1 MQELQYLRPESIKE
15 ALELLDGYGKDL
27 KILAGGTDLI
37 IALKDRLINCNYLMD
52 IKNIQELKAINYS
65 VDKGLEIGAAV
76 SLNEVINSNIINEK
90 YEILIQAAKTL
101 ANSLLRNRATLI
113 GNICNASP
121 GGDMLG
127 PSIVLEGKLE
137 ILSKSN
143 KRIVPLKDFFLGVK
157 RTVLKENELISKIIF
172 PSIEGIGK
180 YRRRSRIKGHD
191 LAQIGVSMFLKN
203 DNGLNVSITAAAPTP
218 IVIEDFNQFNK
229 YDVKNNIQGIIEKII
244 TSINPISDQR
254 ASKEFRIAM
263 AKYLSNQIL
272 EELSSEG

>member
-1 MQELQYLRPESIKE
+1 MQELQYLKPESIKE
-15 ALELLDGYGKDL
+15 ALELLDGYGKNL

-37 IALKDRLINCNYLMD
+37 IALKDRLINCDYLMD
-52 IKNIQELKAINYS
+52 IKNIQELQEIKYTEDI
-65 VDKGLEIGAAV
+65 GLEIGAAV
-76 SLNEVINSNIINEK
+76 SLNEIINSDIINEK
-90 YEILIQAAKTL
+90 YGILIQAAKTL
-101 ANSLLRNRATLI
+101 ANSLLRNRATLL

-137 ILSKSN
+137 ILSKTGV
-143 KRIVPLKDFFLGVK
+143 RIVPLKDFFVGVK
-157 RTVLKENELISKIIF
+157 RTVLKENEMVSKIIF
-172 PSIEGIGK
+172 PSIEGVGK

-203 DNGLNVSITAAAPTP
+203 NIGLNVSITAAGPTP
-218 IVIEDFNQFNK
+218 VIIEDFALLKKDNLK
-229 YDVKNNIQGIIEKII
+229 DNIPVIVDKIM
-244 TSINPISDQR
+244 TSIKPISDQR
-254 ASKEFRIAM
+254 ASKEFRIDM

>member
-15 ALELLDGYGKDL
+15 ALELLDGYGKNL

-52 IKNIQELKAINYS
+52 IKNIQELQEIRYS
-65 VDKGLEIGAAV
+65 EDKGLEIGAAV
-76 SLNEVINSNIINEK
+76 SLNEIINSNIINEK
-90 YEILIQAAKTL
+90 YGILIQAAKTL
-101 ANSLLRNRATLI
+101 ANSLLRNRATLL

-127 PSIVLEGKLE
+127 PSIVLQGKLE
-137 ILSKSN
+137 ILSKTGV
-143 KRIVPLKDFFLGVK
+143 RIVPVKDFFVGVK
-157 RTVLKENELISKIIF
+157 RTVLQENELVSKIIF

-203 DNGLNVSITAAAPTP
+203 DNGLNVSITAAGPTP
-218 IVIEDFNQFNK
+218 VVIEDFVQLNK
-229 YDVKNNIQGIIEKII
+229 DTLKDNIEIIVNKIE
-244 TSINPISDQR
+244 TSIKPISDQR
-254 ASKEFRIAM
+254 ASKEFRIDM

>member
-15 ALELLDGYGKDL
+15 ALELLDGYGKNL

-52 IKNIQELKAINYS
+52 IKNIQELQEIRYTE
-65 VDKGLEIGAAV
+65 DKGLEIGAAV
-76 SLNEVINSNIINEK
+76 SLNEIINSDIINEK
-90 YEILIQAAKTL
+90 YGILIQAAKTL
-101 ANSLLRNRATLI
+101 ANSLLRNRATLL

-137 ILSKSN
+137 ILSKTGV
-143 KRIVPLKDFFLGVK
+143 RIVPLKDFFVGVK
-157 RTVLKENELISKIIF
+157 RTVLKENELVSKIIF
-172 PSIEGIGK
+172 PSIEGVGK

-203 DNGLNVSITAAAPTP
+203 DSGLNVSITAAGPTP
-218 IVIEDFNQFNK
+218 VIIEDFALLEK
-229 YDVKNNIQGIIEKII
+229 DTLKDNIQVIVDKIM
-244 TSINPISDQR
+244 TSIKPISDQR
-254 ASKEFRIAM
+254 ASKEFRIDM

>member
-1 MQELQYLRPESIKE
+1 MQELQYLRPDSIKE
-15 ALELLDGYGKDL
+15 ALELLDGYGKNL

-37 IALKDRLINCNYLMD
+37 IVLKDRLINCNYLMD
-52 IKNIQELKAINYS
+52 IKNIQELKEINYS
-65 VDKGLEIGAAV
+65 EDEGLEIGAAV
-76 SLNEVINSNIINEK
+76 SLNEVIDSYVVNEK
-90 YEILIQAAKTL
+90 YGILIQAAKTL
-101 ANSLLRNRATLI
+101 ANSLLRNRATLL

-137 ILSKSN
+137 IVSKN
-143 KRIVPLKDFFLGVK
+143 GVRIVPVKDFFLDVK
-157 RTVLKENELISKIIF
+157 RTVLKENELVTKIIF
-172 PSIEGIGK
+172 PRIKGIGK

-203 DNGLNVSITAAAPTP
+203 DIGLNVSITAAAPTP
-218 IVIEDFNQFNK
+218 VVIEDFAQLKK
-229 YDVKNNIQGIIEKII
+229 YEIKDSIQVIVDKIM
-244 TSINPISDQR
+244 TSIKPISDQR

>member
-15 ALELLDGYGKDL
+15 ALELLDGYGKNL

-52 IKNIQELKAINYS
+52 IKNIQELQEIKYTE
-65 VDKGLEIGAAV
+65 DKGLEIGAAV
-76 SLNEVINSNIINEK
+76 SLNEIINSDIINEK
-90 YEILIQAAKTL
+90 YGILIQAAKTL
-101 ANSLLRNRATLI
+101 ANSLLRNRATLL

-137 ILSKSN
+137 ILSKTAV
-143 KRIVPLKDFFLGVK
+143 RIVPLKDFFVGVK
-157 RTVLKENELISKIIF
+157 RTVLKENELVSKIIF

-203 DNGLNVSITAAAPTP
+203 GSGLNVSITAAGPTP
-218 IVIEDFNQFNK
+218 VIIEDFALLK
-229 YDVKNNIQGIIEKII
+229 KDALKDNIQVIVDKIM
-244 TSINPISDQR
+244 TSIKPISDQR
-254 ASKEFRIAM
+254 ASKEFRTDM

>member
-1 MQELQYLRPESIKE
+1 MQELQYLRPDSVRE
-15 ALELLDGYGKDL
+15 ALELLDDYGKKL

-37 IALKDRLINCNYLMD
+37 IALKDKLISCDYLMD
-52 IKNIQELKAINYS
+52 IKNIQELKGINYS
-65 VDKGLEIGAAV
+65 EEKGLEIGAAV
-76 SLNEVINSNIINEK
+76 PLNEVINSTVVNEK
-90 YEILIQAAKTL
+90 YEVLVQAARTL

-137 ILSKSN
+137 ISSKN
-143 KRIVPLKDFFLGVK
+143 GVRIVPVKDFFLGVK
-157 RTVLKENELISKIIF
+157 RTVLKENELVTKIIF
-172 PSIEGIGK
+172 PSIKGIGK

-203 DNGLNVSITAAAPTP
+203 DAGLNVSITAAAPIP
-218 IVIEDFNQFNK
+218 VVIEDFAQLK
-229 YDVKNNIQGIIEKII
+229 KDEVKDSIQAIVDKIMI
-244 TSINPISDQR
+244 SIKPISDQR

-263 AKYLSNQIL
+263 AKYLSKQIL

>member
-15 ALELLDGYGKDL
+15 ALELLDGYGKNL

-52 IKNIQELKAINYS
+52 IKNIQELQEIKYTE
-65 VDKGLEIGAAV
+65 DKGLEIGAAV
-76 SLNEVINSNIINEK
+76 SLNEIINSEIINEK
-90 YEILIQAAKTL
+90 YGILIQAAKTL
-101 ANSLLRNRATLI
+101 ANSLLRNRATLL

-137 ILSKSN
+137 ILSKTAV
-143 KRIVPLKDFFLGVK
+143 RIVPLKDFFVGVK
-157 RTVLKENELISKIIF
+157 RTVLKENELVSKIIF
-172 PSIEGIGK
+172 PNIEGIGK

-203 DNGLNVSITAAAPTP
+203 DSGLNFSITAAGPTP
-218 IVIEDFNQFNK
+218 VIIEDFALLK
-229 YDVKNNIQGIIEKII
+229 KDTLKDNIQVIVDKIM
-244 TSINPISDQR
+244 TSIKPISDQR
-254 ASKEFRIAM
+254 ASKEFRIDM

>member
-15 ALELLDGYGKDL
+15 ALELLDCYGKNL

-52 IKNIQELKAINYS
+52 IKNIQELQEIKYTE
-65 VDKGLEIGAAV
+65 DKGLEIGAAV
-76 SLNEVINSNIINEK
+76 SLNEIINSEIINEK
-90 YEILIQAAKTL
+90 YGILIQAAKTL
-101 ANSLLRNRATLI
+101 ANSLLRNRATLL

-137 ILSKSN
+137 ILSKTAV
-143 KRIVPLKDFFLGVK
+143 RIVPLKDFFVGVK
-157 RTVLKENELISKIIF
+157 RTVLKENELVSKIIF
-172 PSIEGIGK
+172 PNIEGIGK

-203 DNGLNVSITAAAPTP
+203 DSGLNVSITAAGPTP
-218 IVIEDFNQFNK
+218 VIIEDFALLNK
-229 YDVKNNIQGIIEKII
+229 DTLKDNIQVIVDKIM
-244 TSINPISDQR
+244 TSIKPISDQR
-254 ASKEFRIAM
+254 ASKEFRIDM

>member
-15 ALELLDGYGKDL
+15 ALELLDIYGNNL

-52 IKNIQELKAINYS
+52 IKNIQELQEIRYTEK
-65 VDKGLEIGAAV
+65 KGLEIGAAV
-76 SLNEVINSNIINEK
+76 SLNEIINSDIINER
-90 YEILIQAAKTL
+90 YGILIQAAKTL
-101 ANSLLRNRATLI
+101 ANSLLRNRATLL

-137 ILSKSN
+137 ILSKTAV
-143 KRIVPLKDFFLGVK
+143 RIVSLKDFFVGVK
-157 RTVLKENELISKIIF
+157 RTVLKENELVSKIIF
-172 PSIEGIGK
+172 PSIEGVGK

-203 DNGLNVSITAAAPTP
+203 DNGLNVSITAAGPTP
-218 IVIEDFNQFNK
+218 VIIEDFDLLK
-229 YDVKNNIQGIIEKII
+229 KEALKDNIQVIVDKIM
-244 TSINPISDQR
+244 TSIKPISDQR
-254 ASKEFRIAM
+254 ASKEFRIDM

>member
-1 MQELQYLRPESIKE
+1 MQELQYLRPDSIKE
-15 ALELLDGYGKDL
+15 ALELLDGYGKNL

-37 IALKDRLINCNYLMD
+37 IVLKDRLINCNYLMD
-52 IKNIQELKAINYS
+52 IKNIQELKEINYS
-65 VDKGLEIGAAV
+65 EDEGLEIGAAV
-76 SLNEVINSNIINEK
+76 SLNEVIDSYVVNEK
-90 YEILIQAAKTL
+90 YGILIQAAKTL
-101 ANSLLRNRATLI
+101 ANSLLRNRATLL

-137 ILSKSN
+137 IVSKN
-143 KRIVPLKDFFLGVK
+143 GVRIVPVKDFFLDVK
-157 RTVLKENELISKIIF
+157 RTVLKENELVTKIIF
-172 PSIEGIGK
+172 PSIKGIGK

-203 DNGLNVSITAAAPTP
+203 DIGLNVSITAAAPTP
-218 IVIEDFNQFNK
+218 VVIEDFAQLKK
-229 YDVKNNIQGIIEKII
+229 YEIKDSIQVIVDKIM
-244 TSINPISDQR
+244 TSIKPISDQR

>member
-1 MQELQYLRPESIKE
+1 MQELQYLRPDSVRE
-15 ALELLDGYGKDL
+15 ALELLDDYGKKL

-37 IALKDRLINCNYLMD
+37 IALKDKLISCDYLMD
-52 IKNIQELKAINYS
+52 IKNIQELKGINYS
-65 VDKGLEIGAAV
+65 EEKGLEIGAAV
-76 SLNEVINSNIINEK
+76 PLNEVINSTVVNEK
-90 YEILIQAAKTL
+90 YEVLVQAARTL

-137 ILSKSN
+137 ISSKN
-143 KRIVPLKDFFLGVK
+143 GVRIVPVKDFFLGVK
-157 RTVLKENELISKIIF
+157 RTVLKENELVTKIIF
-172 PSIEGIGK
+172 PSIKGIGK

-203 DNGLNVSITAAAPTP
+203 DAGLNVSITAAAPIP
-218 IVIEDFNQFNK
+218 VVIEEFAQLKKDE
-229 YDVKNNIQGIIEKII
+229 VKDSIQAIVDKIMI
-244 TSINPISDQR
+244 SIKPISDQR

-263 AKYLSNQIL
+263 AKYLSKQIL

>member
-15 ALELLDGYGKDL
+15 ALELLDGYGKNL

-52 IKNIQELKAINYS
+52 IKNIQELQEIKYTE
-65 VDKGLEIGAAV
+65 DKGLEIGAAV
-76 SLNEVINSNIINEK
+76 SLNEIINSDIINEK
-90 YEILIQAAKTL
+90 YGILIQAAKTL
-101 ANSLLRNRATLI
+101 ANSLLRNRATLL

-137 ILSKSN
+137 ILSKTAV
-143 KRIVPLKDFFLGVK
+143 RIVPLKDFFVGVK
-157 RTVLKENELISKIIF
+157 RTVLKENELVSKIIF

-203 DNGLNVSITAAAPTP
+203 GSGLNVSITAAGPTP
-218 IVIEDFNQFNK
+218 VIIEDFALLK
-229 YDVKNNIQGIIEKII
+229 KDALKDNIQVIVDKIM
-244 TSINPISDQR
+244 TSIKPISEQR
-254 ASKEFRIAM
+254 ASKEFRTDM
-263 AKYLSNQIL
+263 AKYLTNQIL

>member
-15 ALELLDGYGKDL
+15 ALELLDGYGKNL

-52 IKNIQELKAINYS
+52 IKNIQELQEIKYTE
-65 VDKGLEIGAAV
+65 DKGLEIGAAV
-76 SLNEVINSNIINEK
+76 SLNEIINSDIINEK
-90 YEILIQAAKTL
+90 YGILIQAAKTL
-101 ANSLLRNRATLI
+101 ANSLLRNRATLL

-137 ILSKSN
+137 ILSKTGV
-143 KRIVPLKDFFLGVK
+143 RIVPLKDFFVGVK
-157 RTVLKENELISKIIF
+157 RTVLKENELVSKIIF
-172 PSIEGIGK
+172 PSIEGVGK

-203 DNGLNVSITAAAPTP
+203 DSGLNVSITAAGPTP
-218 IVIEDFNQFNK
+218 VIIEDFALLEK
-229 YDVKNNIQGIIEKII
+229 DTLKDNIQVIVDKIM
-244 TSINPISDQR
+244 TSIKPISDQR
-254 ASKEFRIAM
+254 ASKEFRIDM

>member
-1 MQELQYLRPESIKE
+1 MQELQYLKPESIKE
-15 ALELLDGYGKDL
+15 ALELLDGYGKNL

-37 IALKDRLINCNYLMD
+37 IALKDRLINCDYLMD
-52 IKNIQELKAINYS
+52 IKNIQELQEIKYTEDI
-65 VDKGLEIGAAV
+65 GLEIGAAV
-76 SLNEVINSNIINEK
+76 SLNEIINSEIINAK
-90 YEILIQAAKTL
+90 YGILIQAAKTL
-101 ANSLLRNRATLI
+101 ANSLLRNRATLL

-137 ILSKSN
+137 ILSKTGV
-143 KRIVPLKDFFLGVK
+143 RIVPLKDFFVGVK
-157 RTVLKENELISKIIF
+157 RTVLKENELVSKIIF
-172 PSIEGIGK
+172 PSIEGVGK

-203 DNGLNVSITAAAPTP
+203 DIGLNVSITAAGPTP
-218 IVIEDFNQFNK
+218 VIIEDFVLLK
-229 YDVKNNIQGIIEKII
+229 KDTLKDNIPVIVDKIM
-244 TSINPISDQR
+244 TSIKPISDQR
-254 ASKEFRIAM
+254 ASKEFRIDM

>member
-1 MQELQYLRPESIKE
+1 MQELQYLKPESIKE
-15 ALELLDGYGKDL
+15 ALELLDGYGKNL

-37 IALKDRLINCNYLMD
+37 IALKDRLINCDYLMD
-52 IKNIQELKAINYS
+52 IKNIQELQEIKYTEDI
-65 VDKGLEIGAAV
+65 GLEIGAAV
-76 SLNEVINSNIINEK
+76 SLNEIINSDIINEK
-90 YEILIQAAKTL
+90 YGILIQAAKTL
-101 ANSLLRNRATLI
+101 ANSLLRNRATLL

-137 ILSKSN
+137 ILSKTGV
-143 KRIVPLKDFFLGVK
+143 RIVPLKDFFVGVK
-157 RTVLKENELISKIIF
+157 RTVLKENELVSKIIF
-172 PSIEGIGK
+172 PSIEGVGK

-203 DNGLNVSITAAAPTP
+203 NIGLNVSITAAGPTP
-218 IVIEDFNQFNK
+218 VIIEDFVLLK
-229 YDVKNNIQGIIEKII
+229 KDTLKDNIPVIVDKIM
-244 TSINPISDQR
+244 TSIKPISDQR
-254 ASKEFRIAM
+254 ASKEFRIDM

>member
-1 MQELQYLRPESIKE
+1 MQELQYLKPESIKE
-15 ALELLDGYGKDL
+15 ALELLDGYGKNL

-37 IALKDRLINCNYLMD
+37 IALKDRLINCDYLMD
-52 IKNIQELKAINYS
+52 IKNIQELQEIKYTEDI
-65 VDKGLEIGAAV
+65 GLEIGAAV
-76 SLNEVINSNIINEK
+76 SLNEIINSDIINEK
-90 YEILIQAAKTL
+90 YGILIQAAKTL
-101 ANSLLRNRATLI
+101 ANSLLRNRATLL

-137 ILSKSN
+137 ILSKTGV
-143 KRIVPLKDFFLGVK
+143 RIVPLKDFFIGVK
-157 RTVLKENELISKIIF
+157 RTVLKENELVSKIIF

-203 DNGLNVSITAAAPTP
+203 DIGLNVSITAAGPTP
-218 IVIEDFNQFNK
+218 VIIEDFALLK
-229 YDVKNNIQGIIEKII
+229 KDTLKDNIPVIVDKIM
-244 TSINPISDQR
+244 TSIKPISDQR
-254 ASKEFRIAM
+254 ASKEFRIDM

>member
-15 ALELLDGYGKDL
+15 ALELLDGYGKNL

-52 IKNIQELKAINYS
+52 IKNIQELQEIRYTE
-65 VDKGLEIGAAV
+65 DKGLEIGAAV
-76 SLNEVINSNIINEK
+76 SLNEIIHSDIINEK
-90 YEILIQAAKTL
+90 YGILIQAAKTL
-101 ANSLLRNRATLI
+101 ANSLLRNRATLL

-137 ILSKSN
+137 ILSKN
-143 KRIVPLKDFFLGVK
+143 GVRIVPLKDFFVGVK
-157 RTVLKENELISKIIF
+157 RTVLKENELVSKIIF
-172 PSIEGIGK
+172 PSIEGVGK

-203 DNGLNVSITAAAPTP
+203 DSWLNVSITAAGPTP
-218 IVIEDFNQFNK
+218 VIIEDFALLKKDNLK
-229 YDVKNNIQGIIEKII
+229 DNIPVIVDKIM
-244 TSINPISDQR
+244 TSIKPISDQR
-254 ASKEFRIAM
+254 ASKEFRIDM

>member
-1 MQELQYLRPESIKE
+1 MQELQYLKPESIKE
-15 ALELLDGYGKDL
+15 ALELLDGYGKNL

-37 IALKDRLINCNYLMD
+37 IALKDRLINCDYLMD
-52 IKNIQELKAINYS
+52 IKNIQELQEIKYTEDI
-65 VDKGLEIGAAV
+65 GLEIGAAV
-76 SLNEVINSNIINEK
+76 SLNEIINSEIINAK
-90 YEILIQAAKTL
+90 YGILIQAAKTL
-101 ANSLLRNRATLI
+101 ANSLLRNRATLL

-137 ILSKSN
+137 ILSKTGV
-143 KRIVPLKDFFLGVK
+143 RIVPLKDFFVGVK
-157 RTVLKENELISKIIF
+157 RTVLKENEMVSKIIF
-172 PSIEGIGK
+172 PSIEGVGK

-203 DNGLNVSITAAAPTP
+203 DIGLNVSITAAGPTP
-218 IVIEDFNQFNK
+218 VIIEDFVLLK
-229 YDVKNNIQGIIEKII
+229 KDTLKDNIPVIVDKIM
-244 TSINPISDQR
+244 TSIKPISDQR
-254 ASKEFRIAM
+254 ASKEFRIDM

>member
-229 YDVKNNIQGIIEKII
+229 YDVKNNIQGIVEKII

>member
-15 ALELLDGYGKDL
+15 ALELLDGYGKNL

-52 IKNIQELKAINYS
+52 IKNIQELQEIKYTE
-65 VDKGLEIGAAV
+65 DKGLEIGAAV
-76 SLNEVINSNIINEK
+76 SLNEIINSEIINEK
-90 YEILIQAAKTL
+90 YGILIQAAKTL
-101 ANSLLRNRATLI
+101 ANSLLRNRATLL

-137 ILSKSN
+137 ILSKTAV
-143 KRIVPLKDFFLGVK
+143 RIVPLKDFFVGVK
-157 RTVLKENELISKIIF
+157 RTVLKENELVSKIIF
-172 PSIEGIGK
+172 PNIEGIGK

-203 DNGLNVSITAAAPTP
+203 DSGLNVSITAAGPTP
-218 IVIEDFNQFNK
+218 VIIEDFALLK
-229 YDVKNNIQGIIEKII
+229 KDTLKDNIQVIVDKIM
-244 TSINPISDQR
+244 TSIKPISDQR
-254 ASKEFRIAM
+254 ASKEFRIDM

>member
-15 ALELLDGYGKDL
+15 ALELLDDYGKNL

-52 IKNIQELKAINYS
+52 IKNIQELQEIRYTE
-65 VDKGLEIGAAV
+65 DTGLEIGAAV
-76 SLNEVINSNIINEK
+76 PLNEIINSDIINEK
-90 YEILIQAAKTL
+90 YGILIQAAKTL
-101 ANSLLRNRATLI
+101 ANSLLRNRATLL

-137 ILSKSN
+137 ILSKN
-143 KRIVPLKDFFLGVK
+143 GVRIVHLKDFFVGVK
-157 RTVLKENELISKIIF
+157 RTVLKENELVSKIIF

-203 DNGLNVSITAAAPTP
+203 DSGLNVSITAAGPTP
-218 IVIEDFNQFNK
+218 VIIEDFALLK
-229 YDVKNNIQGIIEKII
+229 KDTLKDNIPVIVDKIM
-244 TSINPISDQR
+244 TSIKPISDQR
-254 ASKEFRIAM
+254 ASKEFRIDM

>member
-15 ALELLDGYGKDL
+15 ALELLDGYGKNL

-52 IKNIQELKAINYS
+52 IKNIQELQEIKYTE
-65 VDKGLEIGAAV
+65 DKGLEIGAAV
-76 SLNEVINSNIINEK
+76 SLNEIINSEIINEK
-90 YEILIQAAKTL
+90 YGILIQAAKTL
-101 ANSLLRNRATLI
+101 ANSLLRNRATLL

-137 ILSKSN
+137 ILSKTAV
-143 KRIVPLKDFFLGVK
+143 RIVPLKDFFVGVK
-157 RTVLKENELISKIIF
+157 RTVLKENELVSKIIF
-172 PSIEGIGK
+172 PNIEGIGK

-203 DNGLNVSITAAAPTP
+203 DSGLNVSITAAGPTP
-218 IVIEDFNQFNK
+218 VIIEDFALLK
-229 YDVKNNIQGIIEKII
+229 KDTLKDNIQVIVDKIM
-244 TSINPISDQR
+244 TSIKPISDQR
-254 ASKEFRIAM
+254 ASKEFRIDM
-263 AKYLSNQIL
+263 SKYLSNQIL

>member
-1 MQELQYLRPESIKE
+1 LQELQYLRPESIKE
-15 ALELLDGYGKDL
+15 ALELLDGYGKNL

-52 IKNIQELKAINYS
+52 IKNIQELQEIRYTE
-65 VDKGLEIGAAV
+65 DKGLEIGAAV
-76 SLNEVINSNIINEK
+76 SLNEIIHSDIINEK
-90 YEILIQAAKTL
+90 YGILIQAAKTL
-101 ANSLLRNRATLI
+101 ANSLLRNRATLL

-137 ILSKSN
+137 ILSKN
-143 KRIVPLKDFFLGVK
+143 GVRIVPLKDFFVGVK
-157 RTVLKENELISKIIF
+157 RTVLKENELVSKIIF
-172 PSIEGIGK
+172 PSIEGVGK

-203 DNGLNVSITAAAPTP
+203 DSWLNVSITAAGPTP
-218 IVIEDFNQFNK
+218 VIIEDFALLKKDNLK
-229 YDVKNNIQGIIEKII
+229 DNIPVIVDKIM
-244 TSINPISDQR
+244 TSIKPISDQR
-254 ASKEFRIAM
+254 ASKEFRIDM

>member
-1 MQELQYLRPESIKE
+1 MQELQYLKPESIKE
-15 ALELLDGYGKDL
+15 ALELLDGYGKNL

-37 IALKDRLINCNYLMD
+37 IALKDRLINCDYLMD
-52 IKNIQELKAINYS
+52 IKNIQELQEIKYTEDI
-65 VDKGLEIGAAV
+65 GLEIGAAV
-76 SLNEVINSNIINEK
+76 SLNEIINSEIINAK
-90 YEILIQAAKTL
+90 YGILIQAAKTL
-101 ANSLLRNRATLI
+101 ANSLLRNRATLL

-137 ILSKSN
+137 ILSKTGV
-143 KRIVPLKDFFLGVK
+143 RIVPLKDFFVGVK
-157 RTVLKENELISKIIF
+157 RTVLKENEMVSKIIF
-172 PSIEGIGK
+172 PSIEGVGK

-203 DNGLNVSITAAAPTP
+203 NIGLNVSITAAGPTP
-218 IVIEDFNQFNK
+218 VIIEDFALLKKDNLK
-229 YDVKNNIQGIIEKII
+229 DNIPVIVDKIM
-244 TSINPISDQR
+244 TSIKPISDQR
-254 ASKEFRIAM
+254 ASKEFRIDM